1 MCIGHGAQIRLLLK
15 KLRLSI
21 ILLLLWGATVQAQV
35 RSQAP
40 DLAQSGVRESDARL
54 PQQHREPQVAKRGAE
69 TAAAREMLTIKQ
81 AERLFAERSRELLL
95 AQQAVEAADADRTS
109 AAAQP
114 NPNLFINAT
123 QFGNLYPAGYDYS
136 RLDRRADIVVGLNR
150 TFERGGKRE
159 LRMAVANSNAKASRY
174 DLSDVRRAQKAVL
187 HSAYYDL
194 VLAQEKV
201 RITGLTSASFHRTLD
216 AVALRLKAGD
226 IAPSDVARI
235 QVDALRAENDARAA
249 GAEREKAQTALAYLT
264 GLEARA
270 RAIEAADGR
279 PAIEDAAPG
288 VDLEKILDARPDVA
302 AAQARVRA
310 AEEKR
315 ALAQTLR
322 TRHVTG
328 SVQFERVPWN
338 PLANPTAVNTV
349 GFGVS
354 IPLFTNYHF
363 EGEIHRAEVERTTAR
378 MNLEKTRALALGEIE
393 SSRADLESAID
404 RVRRFDGELLAQA
417 QKAADAAE
425 FAYGQGAIG
434 VMDLLDSRR
443 QLYVT
448 RLEASAAQADYAKAL
463 AAWRA
468 AIETPSVTPP

>member
-1 MCIGHGAQIRLLLK
+1 MAAQ
-15 KLRLSI
+15 
-21 ILLLLWGATVQAQV
+21 A
-35 RSQAP
+35 QAP
-40 DLAQSGVRESDARL
+40 DFAQRSLRNADA
-54 PQQHREPQVAKRGAE
+54 PQLQKNRGFQSAQRMME
-69 TAAAREMLTIKQ
+69 MAPTQEMLTLKQ

-95 AQQAVEAADADRTS
+95 AQMAVQAAEADSIS

-114 NPNLFINAT
+114 NPNLFMSAT
-123 QFGNLYPAGYDYS
+123 QIGNLYPPGYDYS
-136 RLDRRADIVVGLNR
+136 RLDRRADIIVGLNR

-159 LRMAVANSNAKASRY
+159 LRMAVAESNKRASRH
-174 DLSDVRRAQKAVL
+174 DLSDVQRAQMVVL

-201 RITGLTSASFHRTLD
+201 RIAGLTSASFRRTID
-216 AVALRLKAGD
+216 AAAMRLKAGD
-226 IAPSDVARI
+226 IAPSDLARI
-235 QVDALRAENDARAA
+235 QVDALRAENDARTAR
-249 GAEREKAQTALAYLT
+249 AEREKAQTALAYLT

-270 RAIEAADGR
+270 RAIEAADGQL
-279 PAIEDAAPG
+279 AIENIAFG
-288 VDLEKILDARPDVA
+288 LDLEETLNNRPDVT

-315 ALAQTLR
+315 NLALASR
-322 TRHVTG
+322 TRDITG
-328 SVQFERVPWN
+328 SVQFEHVAWN

-354 IPLFTNYHF
+354 IPLFTNYYF
-363 EGEIHRAEVERTTAR
+363 EGEIRRAEVELDAAR
-378 MNLEKTRALALGEIE
+378 ANLEKVKALALGDIE

-404 RVRRFDGELLAQA
+404 RVRRFDGELLKEA

-425 FAYGQGAIG
+425 FAYSNGAIG

-443 QLYVT
+443 QLYLT
-448 RLEASAAQADYAKAL
+448 RLEASAAHADYAKSI

-468 AIETPSVTPP
+468 AIEAPTAALP